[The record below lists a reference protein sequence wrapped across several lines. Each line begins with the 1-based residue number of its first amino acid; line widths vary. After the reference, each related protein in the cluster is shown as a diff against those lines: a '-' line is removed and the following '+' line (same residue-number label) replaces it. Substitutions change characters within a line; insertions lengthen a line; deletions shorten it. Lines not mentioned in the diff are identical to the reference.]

1 LKKHLPFAR
10 IAKHSALWA
19 PPLSGA
25 LCIYTRAYTENIFVL
40 SSFALCL
47 LFDIRFSIATV
58 VEIAKDKTSM
68 DPALAGF
75 YEAIERTN
83 VEKITDDM
91 LVVLSRDSSD
101 NESFDVESENEDA
114 EKIGYGGQVMLFS
127 GNPLLSKGNLSDEG
141 HIFL

>member
-1 LKKHLPFAR
+1 
-10 IAKHSALWA
+10 
-19 PPLSGA
+19 
-25 LCIYTRAYTENIFVL
+25 
-40 SSFALCL
+40 L